1 VDHAIRVFIVPAPP
15 AVGAP
20 QPGRARVVSAPSLD
34 AARAAA
40 REQLE
45 ADGFRVRAL
54 SVGPAG
60 LVAYVEERAS

>member
-1 VDHAIRVFIVPAPP
+1 VDHAVRVFIVPSPP

-20 QPGRARVVSAPSLD
+20 QPDRPRVVSAPTID

-45 ADGFRVRAL
+45 TDGFRVRAL

-60 LVAYVEERAS
+60 LVAYVEELAP

>member
-1 VDHAIRVFIVPAPP
+1 
-15 AVGAP
+15 
-20 QPGRARVVSAPSLD
+20 VVSAPSHD

-54 SVGPAG
+54 SFTPDG

>member
-1 VDHAIRVFIVPAPP
+1 
-15 AVGAP
+15 
-20 QPGRARVVSAPSLD
+20 VSAPTID

-45 ADGFRVRAL
+45 TDGFRVRAL

-60 LVAYVEERAS
+60 LVAYVEELAP